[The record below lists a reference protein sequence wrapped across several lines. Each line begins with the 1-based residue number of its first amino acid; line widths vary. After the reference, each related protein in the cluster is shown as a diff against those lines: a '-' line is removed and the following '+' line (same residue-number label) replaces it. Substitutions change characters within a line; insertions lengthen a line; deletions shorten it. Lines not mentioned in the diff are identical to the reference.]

1 MKLQFTKLQGCGND
15 FVLIDEDLNPGLKEK
30 DRKRLSKILRDR
42 HFSIG
47 ADSVLFTH
55 TEDNNAIFRT
65 MEDGIDLDM
74 CGTGARCVAHYY
86 REKTGQKS
94 LNVVTI
100 NGTALHVTLE
110 GDLYKV
116 GMGRLHPVQK
126 YLGLKTQDRLVIKAN
141 ELFRPVEKD
150 LLPLDSGIDLRKGY
164 FLNTDEAHLVFFV
177 DDVEHIDLDRV
188 GKFFAFQKDVFP
200 DTTNVSVG
208 QFVEATSIR
217 LRTYERA
224 SFHET
229 LACGTGSLAAAWA
242 ARQEFNL
249 KADKIRVIS
258 KGGEQFVLFENED
271 LFLIGPA
278 ESVYSGVIDIMPED

>member
-1 MKLQFTKLQGCGND
+1 MRLQFAKLQGCGND
-15 FVLIDEDLNPGLKEK
+15 FILVDEDLNPGLKEK

-55 TEDNNAIFRT
+55 TEKKNAVFRT
-65 MEDGIDLDM
+65 MEGGIDLDM
-74 CGTGARCVAHYY
+74 CGTGVRCVAHYY
-86 REKTGQKS
+86 REKKGQKS

-100 NGTALHVTLE
+100 NGTNMMVTLE

-116 GMGRLHPVQK
+116 GMGRLRPVQK
-126 YLGLKTQDRLVIKAN
+126 YLGLQTQDRLVMKAD
-141 ELFRPVEKD
+141 ELFRPMETESF
-150 LLPLDSGIDLRKGY
+150 PPDSGIDLRKGY

-177 DDVEHIDLDRV
+177 DDVDRIDLDRV

-200 DTTNVSVG
+200 ETTNVSVG
-208 QFVEATSIR
+208 QFVDISSIR

-249 KADKIRVIS
+249 TANKIRVIS
-258 KGGEQFVLFENED
+258 KGGEQFVQFENED

-278 ESVYSGVIDIMPED
+278 ESVFSGVIDITLED

>member
-15 FVLIDEDLNPGLKEK
+15 FILIDEDLNPGIKEEN
-30 DRKRLSKILRDR
+30 RKKLSKILRDR

-47 ADSVLFTH
+47 ADSVLFTQAK
-55 TEDNNAIFRT
+55 DKNIVFRT

-74 CGTGARCVAHYY
+74 CGTGVRCVAHYY
-86 REKTGQKS
+86 HEKTAKKI
-94 LNVVTI
+94 LNIVTI
-100 NGTALHVTLE
+100 NGTKMEVTLE
-110 GDLYKV
+110 GNLYKA

-126 YLGLKTQDRLVIKAN
+126 YLALQTRDKLVIRAD
-141 ELFRPVEKD
+141 ELFHPVNPESF
-150 LLPLDSGIDLRKGY
+150 LPDAGIDLHKGY

-177 DDVEHIDLDRV
+177 DDVERIDLVRV

-200 DTTNVSVG
+200 DTTNVSAG
-208 QFVEATSIR
+208 QLVDESSIR

-249 KADKIRVIS
+249 TADRIRVIS
-258 KGGEQFVLFENED
+258 KGGEQFVLFDNDD
-271 LFLIGPA
+271 LFLTGPA
-278 ESVYSGVIDIMPED
+278 KTVFNGVIEIPLD

>member
-1 MKLQFTKLQGCGND
+1 MKIRFTKLQGCGND
-15 FVLIDEDLNPGLKEK
+15 FVLVDEDLNPGLEEE
-30 DRKRLSKILRDR
+30 DRKRLSNILRDR

-55 TEDNNAIFRT
+55 IEEKNALFRT

-86 REKTGQKS
+86 LGKTEQIS

-100 NGTALHVTLE
+100 NGRYLKVTLE
-110 GDLYKV
+110 GALYKV

-126 YLGLKTQDRLVIKAN
+126 YLGLQTQDRLVIKAD
-141 ELFRPVEKD
+141 ELFGSAETESIP
-150 LLPLDSGIDLRKGY
+150 PDSGIDLHKGY

-177 DDVEHIDLDRV
+177 NDVNLIDLDRV

-208 QFVEATSIR
+208 QIVDDTSIR

-242 ARQEFNL
+242 ARQEFEL
-249 KADKIRVIS
+249 KTDRIRVIS
-258 KGGEQFVLFENED
+258 RGGEQFVLFENKE

-278 ESVYSGVIDIMPED
+278 ETVFSGVIDIS

>member
-15 FVLIDEDLNPGLKEK
+15 FILIDEDLNPGLKEE
-30 DRKRLSKILRDR
+30 DRKKLSKILRDR

-47 ADSVLFTH
+47 ADSVLFTQAK
-55 TEDNNAIFRT
+55 DKNIVFRT

-74 CGTGARCVAHYY
+74 CGTGVRCVAHYY
-86 REKTGQKS
+86 REKTAQKI
-94 LNVVTI
+94 LNIVTI
-100 NGTALHVTLE
+100 NGTKMEVTLE

-116 GMGRLHPVQK
+116 GMDRLHPVQK
-126 YLGLKTQDRLVIKAN
+126 YLALQTRDKLVIRAD
-141 ELFRPVEKD
+141 ELFQPVNPESF
-150 LLPLDSGIDLRKGY
+150 LPDTGIDLHKGY

-177 DDVEHIDLDRV
+177 DDVERIDLVSV

-200 DTTNVSVG
+200 DTTNVSAG
-208 QFVEATSIR
+208 QLVDESSIR

-249 KADKIRVIS
+249 TADRIRVIS
-258 KGGEQFVLFENED
+258 KGGEQFVLFDNDD
-271 LFLIGPA
+271 LFLTGPA
-278 ESVYSGVIDIMPED
+278 KTVFKGLIEIPLD

>member
-15 FVLIDEDLNPGLKEK
+15 FILIDEDLNPGLKEE
-30 DRKRLSKILRDR
+30 DRKKLSKILRDR

-47 ADSVLFTH
+47 ADSVLFTQVK
-55 TEDNNAIFRT
+55 EKNIIFRT

-74 CGTGARCVAHYY
+74 CGTGVRCVGHYY
-86 REKTGQKS
+86 REKTSQKI
-94 LNVVTI
+94 LNIATI
-100 NGTALHVTLE
+100 NGTKLEVTLE

-126 YLGLKTQDRLVIKAN
+126 YLGLQVQNRLAIKAD
-141 ELFRPVEKD
+141 ELFQPVNPESF
-150 LLPLDSGIDLRKGY
+150 LPDEGIDLHKGY

-177 DDVEHIDLDRV
+177 DDVNRIDLVSV

-200 DTTNVSVG
+200 ETTNVSVG
-208 QFVEATSIR
+208 QRVNDSSIQ

-224 SFHET
+224 AFHET

-242 ARQEFNL
+242 ARQEFGL
-249 KADKIRVIS
+249 TADRIRVIS
-258 KGGEQFVLFENED
+258 RGGEQYVLFEKDE
-271 LFLIGPA
+271 LFLTGPA
-278 ESVYSGVIDIMPED
+278 KTVFKGVIDISLN

>member
-1 MKLQFTKLQGCGND
+1 MKLQFNKLQGCGND
-15 FVLIDEDLNPGLKEK
+15 FVLIDEDLNPGLREE
-30 DRKRLSKILRDR
+30 DRKRLSHTLRDR

-55 TEDNNAIFRT
+55 TEENKAIFRT

-86 REKTGQKS
+86 LGKTGQNS
-94 LNVVTI
+94 FNLVTI
-100 NGTALHVTLE
+100 NGTNLNVTRE
-110 GDLYKV
+110 DDLYRVK
-116 GMGRLHPVQK
+116 MGRVQPVQK
-126 YLGLKTQDRLVIKAN
+126 YLGLQTQDRLVAKAD
-141 ELFRPVEKD
+141 ELFGSLEVEHF
-150 LLPLDSGIDLRKGY
+150 PLDWGIDLHKGY
-164 FLNTDEAHLVFFV
+164 FLNTNEAHLVFFV
-177 DDVEHIDLDRV
+177 DDVGRIDLDRI
-188 GKFFAFQKDVFP
+188 GKFFSFQKDVFP

-208 QFVEATSIR
+208 KLMDDSSIQ

-242 ARQEFNL
+242 ARQEFDL
-249 KADKIRVIS
+249 EADRIRVIS
-258 KGGEQFVLFENED
+258 RGGEQFVLFEGEE

-278 ESVYSGVIDIMPED
+278 ESTFSGVIDITLEE